1 MKKKV
6 IIGRHEL
13 ISFPLLELYSIE
25 AKIDTGAY
33 TSAIYCSE
41 LLPDEHGIYC
51 KFLNAEHPQYNN
63 NFLFF
68 EHYELSKIRSSNGQI
83 QQRYIVSTS
92 IIIGKQELEIE
103 LSLSDRNEMKFP
115 VLLGRKF
122 LKGNFMVDVTKTNIL
137 SK

>member
-1 MKKKV
+1 MKKKA

-13 ISFPLLELYSIE
+13 VSFPVLELHDIE

-41 LLPDEHGIYC
+41 LKVNEDGIYC
-51 KFLNAEHPQYNN
+51 KFLNAGHPQYKDD
-63 NFLFF
+63 FLFF
-68 EHYELSKIRSSNGQI
+68 SIYEISNIKSSNGQI

-92 IIIGKQELEIE
+92 IIIGTEELEIE

-122 LKGNFMVDVTKTNIL
+122 LKGKFMVDVTKINKL